1 MTNLKIFQ
9 PIIVYIDFFFKIDD
23 EEVVAPFAVL
33 KN

>member
-23 EEVVAPFAVL
+23 EEAFAPVAVL